1 MTMIT
6 GRFTMVS
13 LMALLSSFQLVLWL
27 SSSSS
32 ASTRTVFVDG
42 QSFEYDDYIYDDSGD
57 DLGRLLS
64 HIVSPLPKDVLL
76 ESKTPLPKEFYW
88 GNTNGGKSY
97 LTRMLNQHIPQYC
110 GACWAHA
117 GMSSLADRIK
127 IAQDSTA
134 GSQNSPTDGT
144 DINLSIQWVLN
155 CGGTDSTAH
164 LKGCQGGNTVRL
176 YDWIFREGH
185 YIPFETC
192 QPYLACSSNST
203 NGFCNH
209 VDTTCSP
216 TNICRSCN
224 HTDCVAISRYPNA
237 TIAEYGQY
245 NEDEVFAI
253 QAEIFLRGPVKASVN
268 AEPLKNYHGGI
279 LYDSPVTRNT
289 THNHGINI
297 VGWGYEESTDVT
309 YWICR
314 NSWGSYWGEFGFF
327 RVELGKNLLG
337 IESHVA
343 WATPAD
349 WTTMATHF
357 PCLKDGSNCR
367 APNGDVFTKATYVDP
382 SSTPRSSIRRR
393 LRQASGS
400 TYPLPTD
407 ASSSSH

>member
-1 MTMIT
+1 MAVVTIGSMMT
-6 GRFTMVS
+6 
-13 LMALLSSFQLVLWL
+13 LLLFSFQLVVVLL
-27 SSSSS
+27 SSPSP
-32 ASTRTVFVDG
+32 AFTRSVFFAHG
-42 QSFEYDDYIYDDSGD
+42 QSFDYDEYIYDDD
-57 DLGRLLS
+57 DKNPGQLLS

-110 GACWAHA
+110 GACWVHA
-117 GMSSLADRIK
+117 GLSSLADRIK
-127 IAQDSTA
+127 IAQDVNTVGYQA
-134 GSQNSPTDGT
+134 SPTDGT

-155 CGGTDSTAH
+155 CGGTDSKAH
-164 LKGCQGGNTVRL
+164 LKGCQGGNTIRL

-209 VDTTCSP
+209 VDTTCTP
-216 TNICRSCN
+216 RNICRSCN

-237 TIAEYGQY
+237 TVGEYGQY

-253 QAEIFLRGPVKASVN
+253 QAEVFLRGPVKASVN

-279 LYDSPVTRNT
+279 LYDSPDTRNK
-289 THNHGINI
+289 THNHGISI

-314 NSWGSYWGEFGFF
+314 NSWG
-327 RVELGKNLLG
+327 
-337 IESHVA
+337 
-343 WATPAD
+343 T
-349 WTTMATHF
+349 
-357 PCLKDGSNCR
+357 
-367 APNGDVFTKATYVDP
+367 
-382 SSTPRSSIRRR
+382 
-393 LRQASGS
+393 
-400 TYPLPTD
+400 
-407 ASSSSH
+407 